1 MSVKHW
7 HFHPHV
13 NPNAGS
19 GVSPERGFYE
29 ESHVG
34 KVLDLGEH
42 NWHDDSDF
50 YAVVWDDEKNEP
62 KEVTYASTRWWSY
75 NDTAFVDA
83 DSSVLAKYNAYLA
96 KQAAFKA
103 FHAAAE
109 AALTAHSGAAV
120 VVGKGRKFP
129 KGKAGTVFGKKH
141 CTWATYHGKTYKVWV
156 KWDDGS
162 GADMVDIKNL
172 TVTQPAASQAAALD
186 AAQAK
191 MDATSAAFA
200 ALLN

>member
-29 ESHVG
+29 ESYVG

-42 NWHDDSDF
+42 NWYDDSDF
-50 YAVVWDDEKNEP
+50 FAVVWDDAKNEP

-96 KQAAFKA
+96 QKHATQWLLKA
-103 FHAAAE
+103 SEAAAE
-109 AALTAHSGAAV
+109 AHSGAAV
-120 VVGKGRKFP
+120 VVAKGRKFP
-129 KGKAGTVFGKKH
+129 KGKTGEVFGAKH
-141 CTWATYHGKTYKVWV
+141 CTFANYHGKTYKVWV

-162 GADMVDIKNL
+162 GADMVDVKNL
-172 TVTQPAASQAAALD
+172 TVTEAAAKR
-186 AAQAK
+186 AALVAAMAEAK
-191 MDATSAAFA
+191 AKAGAAFA